1 MPPLVSGLRRRRGI
15 DSLPPTVAAF
25 ILVPFLLEAAVV
37 FAPAI
42 QGVLLSFTEWR
53 GIGAPNP
60 VGLQNFRELAADPVF
75 TTAFKNTAR

>member
-60 VGLQNFRELAADPVF
+60 VGLQNFRELADRKSVV
-75 TTAFKNTAR
+75 